1 MCRKWGK
8 LNETVKLIDLVTLKI
23 DIYENEKKQLSSSLE
38 FSRFMGSGS
47 GPG

>member
-1 MCRKWGK
+1 MYRKWCN

-23 DIYENEKKQLSSSLE
+23 DIYENEKKTINSSQE